1 MKKTKIW
8 ILENKTKEDDF
19 NFYTTD
25 KIIQIAHKMNIELK
39 VISPE
44 EIDLIVSSKN
54 KKNILYN
61 GNAIKLP
68 DCAITRIGNIT
79 YYSLAVVR
87 QLEKLGVF
95 VLNSNRS
102 IEIAKDKLFTLQL
115 LSANNIPV
123 PRTMLIKFPFNTA
136 PVEREFSYPV
146 IVKTITG
153 SRGKGVFLARNR
165 NKLIKLI
172 KRFELTDEPKTGLIL
187 QEFISTSS
195 GKDIRVI
202 VIGGKVIG
210 AIIRQASNGNFKAN
224 YSAGGIVDLYKV
236 NPDVERLARESAKIV
251 GLDIAGID
259 ILFDKEKYKVS
270 EVNSYPGFEGFE
282 KVTDINVSE
291 EIFKYILENL
301 EKRKKIKD

>member
-8 ILENKTKEDDF
+8 ILENKTKKNDF
-19 NFYTTD
+19 NFYTPC
-25 KIIQIAHKMNIELK
+25 KIIQTAHEMNIELM

-44 EIDLIVSSKN
+44 EIDLIVNSKN

-61 GNAIKLP
+61 GNTIKLP

-79 YYSLAVVR
+79 YYSLAVIR

-95 VLNSNRS
+95 VLNSSRS

-123 PRTMLIKFPFNTA
+123 PRTMLVKFPLNIA
-136 PVEREFSYPV
+136 PIEREFSYPV

-165 NKLIKLI
+165 NKLINLI
-172 KRFELTDEPKTGLIL
+172 NRFEITEEPKTDLIL
-187 QEFISTSS
+187 QEFISTSR

-202 VIGGKVIG
+202 VIGGKVTG
-210 AIIRQASNGNFKAN
+210 AIIRLAANGNFKAN
-224 YSAGGIVDLYKV
+224 YSAGGIVDRYII
-236 NPDVERLARESAKIV
+236 NPAVEQLAKESAKIV

-282 KVTDINVSE
+282 KVTGINVSR
-291 EIFKYILENL
+291 EIFKYILEVL
-301 EKRKKIKD
+301 EERKKIKD